1 MLMLIDTPDPRY
13 GPSPI
18 SPSGRRPWSRRHPT
32 ARVRLPFVARRASA
46 WSAAYIVS
54 SPLLIFGLS
63 MVSMMLFFDAILA
76 LLPTG
81 GDGLWGHR
89 Q

>member
-13 GPSPI
+13 REPDRP
-18 SPSGRRPWSRRHPT
+18 REPWSRRHPT
-32 ARVRLPFVARRASA
+32 ARVRLPFILAIACML
-46 WSAAYIVS
+46 AAYVVS

-63 MVSMMLFFDAILA
+63 MVSMTLFFDGILA

-81 GDGLWGHR
+81 DGLWSHR

>member
-13 GPSPI
+13 RSEPDQP
-18 SPSGRRPWSRRHPT
+18 RVPWGRRHPT
-32 ARVRLPFVARRASA
+32 ARVRLPFVLAVMCMA
-46 WSAAYIVS
+46 AAYLFG
-54 SPLLIFGLS
+54 SPLVIFGCTT
-63 MVSMMLFFDAILA
+63 VSMMLFFDGILA

-81 GDGLWGHR
+81 DGLWSHR

>member
-13 GPSPI
+13 RSEPDP
-18 SPSGRRPWSRRHPT
+18 PREPWGRRHPT
-32 ARVRLPFVARRASA
+32 ARVRLPFILAVACMF
-46 WSAAYIVS
+46 AAYVVT

-63 MVSMMLFFDAILA
+63 MVSMTLFFDGILA

-81 GDGLWGHR
+81 DGLWSHR

>member
-1 MLMLIDTPDPRY
+1 
-13 GPSPI
+13 
-18 SPSGRRPWSRRHPT
+18 
-32 ARVRLPFVARRASA
+32 VRLPFILAVICML
-46 WSAAYIVS
+46 AAYVVNS
-54 SPLLIFGLS
+54 SLLIFGLS

-81 GDGLWGHR
+81 DGLWSHR

>member
-13 GPSPI
+13 RSEPDP
-18 SPSGRRPWSRRHPT
+18 PREPWGRRHPT
-32 ARVRLPFVARRASA
+32 ARVRLPFILAVACTF
-46 WSAAYIVS
+46 AAYVVT

-63 MVSMMLFFDAILA
+63 MVSMTLFFAGILA

-81 GDGLWGHR
+81 DGLWSHR

>member
-13 GPSPI
+13 RSEPDRP
-18 SPSGRRPWSRRHPT
+18 REPWSHRHPT
-32 ARVRLPFVARRASA
+32 ARVRLPFILAVICMV
-46 WSAAYIVS
+46 AAYVVNS
-54 SPLLIFGLS
+54 ALLIFGLS

-81 GDGLWGHR
+81 DGLWSHR